1 MNGARAASV
10 TIVEVGP
17 RDGFQPI
24 KRFIPTERKIDFV
37 RRLAA
42 TGISRIEVGSFVSP
56 AALPQ
61 MSDIGMLLDAIRAGP
76 HPELSVLVP
85 NFRGAELALA
95 AGVENLVFVLSASET
110 HNASNVRKTVTAS
123 LDELTRLLSELRP
136 AGRFRFNLATA
147 FDCPFEGTTPLD
159 NTVSIVERVLALKPE
174 AEICLCDTTGKAF
187 PDQVSEAFQTCLDR
201 FGHRPWAYHAHDTY
215 GLGLASTF
223 AAYAAGVRVFD
234 AAFGGLGGCPFAP
247 GATGNVATEDVVFLF
262 EKSGAST
269 GVDLPKLLDVA
280 ASAEEIEGG
289 TVGGHIRVV
298 RRLRRTLDRSTL
310 AMDALLDA

>member
-95 AGVENLVFVLSASET
+95 AGVENLVFFFS
-110 HNASNVRKTVTAS
+110 R
-123 LDELTRLLSELRP
+123 
-136 AGRFRFNLATA
+136 
-147 FDCPFEGTTPLD
+147 
-159 NTVSIVERVLALKPE
+159 
-174 AEICLCDTTGKAF
+174 
-187 PDQVSEAFQTCLDR
+187 
-201 FGHRPWAYHAHDTY
+201 
-215 GLGLASTF
+215 
-223 AAYAAGVRVFD
+223 
-234 AAFGGLGGCPFAP
+234 
-247 GATGNVATEDVVFLF
+247 
-262 EKSGAST
+262 SG
-269 GVDLPKLLDVA
+269 
-280 ASAEEIEGG
+280 
-289 TVGGHIRVV
+289 
-298 RRLRRTLDRSTL
+298 
-310 AMDALLDA
+310 